1 MVEVFLNDP
10 VELNGSPER
19 IEETIYREDQPS
31 LSPDKPLRP
40 AFTLE
45 LSKER
50 EGSIERQKS
59 LEREKSVERE
69 KSLQIQKSPERHEM
83 GKQIEESMERMAAEK
98 TKYEKNFNS
107 WSV

>member
-10 VELNGSPER
+10 VELNVSPER

-31 LSPDKPLRP
+31 LSPDKPLRL

-45 LSKER
+45 LSKE

-59 LEREKSVERE
+59 LEGEKSVERE
-69 KSLQIQKSPERHEM
+69 KSLMLQKSPERHEM
-83 GKQIEESMERMAAEK
+83 SKEIEESMERMAAEK

>member
-1 MVEVFLNDP
+1 MNHNFKASQRGTAEKINSGAGSMVEVFLNDP
-10 VELNGSPER
+10 VELNVSPER

-50 EGSIERQKS
+50 ERSIER
-59 LEREKSVERE
+59 
-69 KSLQIQKSPERHEM
+69 
-83 GKQIEESMERMAAEK
+83 
-98 TKYEKNFNS
+98 
-107 WSV
+107 